1 MQKTMTGT
9 IRGRIQ
15 DMLRMSFCYHEAD
28 GTFSET
34 LDADYRDTMNT
45 DVALRILN
53 AEHPLSVFNDVIEEW
68 YSEAVWLE
76 MDSVISRIADEMEDV
91 DRELIEEIVSEML
104 YFDYPCDHYLQQK
117 FCTNILIDTGDGNFD
132 FVLNSVFPAY
142 DGEYKTEIDDSA
154 SLVWLAETQGY
165 SKAQLWNA
173 LQQGNMSDPN
183 GFLESVRVEV
193 ANETG
198 HMNILVFLVELT
210 LEQLIELQEHISAP
224 EKRNGY
230 LVVDRKTMTGLYDP
244 WYGGGS
250 VLGIDLEKDV
260 KIPFK
265 YIRSVLPDGGDGY
278 GIGNIY
284 GICDSAWR
292 YGDVK
297 KIVTENSE
305 S

>member
-1 MQKTMTGT
+1 MQTTMTGT
-9 IRGRIQ
+9 IRERIQ
-15 DMLRMSFCYHEAD
+15 DILRMSFCYHEAD
-28 GTFSET
+28 STFSET

-53 AEHPLSVFNDVIEEW
+53 EKHPLSVFNDVMEEW

-76 MDSVISRIADEMEDV
+76 MDSVTSRIADEMEDV
-91 DRELIEEIVSEML
+91 DRELIEEIVSEIL

-142 DGEYKTEIDDSA
+142 DGEYKTEIDDAA
-154 SLVWLAETQGY
+154 SLVWLVETQGY

-173 LQQGNMSDPN
+173 LQQGDMSDPK

-198 HMNILVFLVELT
+198 HMNILVFLVELS
-210 LEQLIELQEHISAP
+210 LEQLIELQEHISSP

-230 LVVDRKTMTGLYDP
+230 LVVDRKTITGLYDP

-284 GICDSAWR
+284 GMCDSAWR